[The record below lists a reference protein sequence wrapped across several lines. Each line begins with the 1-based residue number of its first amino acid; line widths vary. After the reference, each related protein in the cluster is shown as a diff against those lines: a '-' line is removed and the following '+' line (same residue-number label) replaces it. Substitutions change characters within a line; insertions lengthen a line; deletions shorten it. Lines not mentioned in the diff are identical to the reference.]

1 MLALSIHQS
10 PPAGLADAD
19 ATELEQLLGGPALIH
34 VRGAGDL
41 PLFVSVLL
49 HGNEVSGW
57 NALRR
62 LLSSPEPLSRSLLV
76 FIGNVSAAA
85 RGVRMLPGQQDF
97 NRIWHGDVAGDEGE
111 LARAVADYV
120 RRIPMFAAVDLHNNT
135 GHNPHYTVL
144 TRLDAPS
151 RGLASLFSGKAV
163 YIREPDTVLARLF
176 DHLCPAVTLEL
187 GPVGDPNCEERAW
200 DFLRRCLALEEVP
213 AAGPVE
219 LYQTRVRVH
228 VREGVTFSFVDDGL
242 ATPLVLTSGVEGV
255 NFHALP
261 TGTRFGRSSRP
272 LAEVL
277 RVLDVQHQ
285 DVTDRYLVCRDGEI
299 ELRKPVIP
307 AMYTT
312 DPLVVMQDCL
322 CYFME
327 PMDLAADGAATSG
340 TESSTQLPD
349 SRRPGHGMA

>member
-1 MLALSIHQS
+1 MPPLRIHPS
-10 PPAGLADAD
+10 PPPGLAAAD
-19 ATELEQLLGGPALIH
+19 ATELQQLLGGPALIH
-34 VRGAGDL
+34 VRGKGDM
-41 PLFVSVLL
+41 PLFISVLL

-62 LLSSPEPLSRSLLV
+62 LLASPEPLGRSLLV

-85 RGVRMLPGQQDF
+85 QGVRMLPGQQDF
-97 NRIWHGDVAGDEGE
+97 NRIWRGEVAGAEGE
-111 LARAVADYV
+111 MARAVADYLQ
-120 RRIPMFAAVDLHNNT
+120 RIPLFAAVDLHNNT

-144 TRLDAPS
+144 TRLDAPC

-163 YIREPDTVLARLF
+163 YIQEPDTVLARIF
-176 DHLCPAVTLEL
+176 DELCPAVTLEL
-187 GPVGDPNCEERAW
+187 GPVGDRNCEERAW
-200 DFLRRCLALEEVP
+200 DYLKRCLALETVP
-213 AAGPVE
+213 RSGPVE

-228 VREGVTFSFVDDGL
+228 VREGVTFSFVDDRR

-261 TGTRFGRSSRP
+261 AGTRFGRSSRP
-272 LAEVL
+272 VAEVL
-277 RVLDVQHQ
+277 RVLDVRHQ
-285 DVTDRYLVCRDGEI
+285 DVTEQYLVRRDGEI

-340 TESSTQLPD
+340 TGSSTQLPD
-349 SRRPGHGMA
+349 SRRPGHGIA

>member
-1 MLALSIHQS
+1 MPPVIIHQS
-10 PPAGLADAD
+10 PPAGLADSD
-19 ATELEQLLGGPALIH
+19 ATDLRKLLGGPALIH
-34 VRGAGDL
+34 VPGIRAM

-62 LLSSPEPLSRSLLV
+62 LLASPEPLGRSLLV

-85 RGVRMLPGQQDF
+85 EGVRMLPGQQDF
-97 NRIWHGDVAGDEGE
+97 NRIWQGEVAGAEGE
-111 LARAVADYV
+111 MARAVADYV
-120 RRIPMFAAVDLHNNT
+120 RRIPLFAAVDLHNNT

-144 TRLDAPS
+144 TRLDAPC

-163 YIREPDTVLARLF
+163 YIQEPDTVLARLF
-176 DHLCPAVTLEL
+176 DRQCPAVTLEL

-200 DFLRRCLALEEVP
+200 DYLRRCLALEAVP
-213 AAGPVE
+213 RSGPVE

-255 NFHALP
+255 NFHSLP
-261 TGTRFGRSSRP
+261 AGTRFGRSSRP
-272 LAEVL
+272 LTEVL
-277 RVLDVQHQ
+277 RVLDVLHQ
-285 DVTDRYLVCRDGEI
+285 DVTDLYLVCRDGEI
-299 ELRKPVIP
+299 ELRRPVIP

-327 PMDLAADGAATSG
+327 PMDPAAMSG
-340 TESSTQLPD
+340 TDSSTQLPE
-349 SRRPGHGMA
+349 SRRPGQGIA